1 MKRFIP
7 AGLFVISL
15 VLPTHTS
22 LAVEAA
28 SPLAAYVA
36 KPDDSFGWVKRREGK
51 LGDNSYVELTLTSQT
66 WRDIAWKHQ
75 LFIIKP
81 KQVRNAAQGLLLIG
95 GGNWREELAA
105 PLDGKQA
112 DGKQADDKAAQL
124 PGEAALLATLAAE
137 IGSPVAVL
145 LHVPQQPIFG
155 GMREDEIISYTFEQ
169 YFKTGDD
176 TWPLLLPMVKS
187 AVRGMDAVQQFAE
200 RDWQMKIERF
210 TLTGASKRGWTTW
223 LTAAVDV
230 RVQALAPM
238 VIDVLNMGPQMKHQ
252 METWGGFSEQIEDYT
267 KRGIQSHMN
276 SKPGDKL
283 RGIVDPYSYR
293 QNLIQPKL
301 ILLGTNDRYWTLDA
315 LNLYWNDLEGEK
327 HVLYVPNQ
335 GHKLA
340 DPQRVVGSI
349 AALHRHS
356 TGEMALPKLN
366 WKLAADGGKLHLHL
380 KSSASPAHA
389 LVWIA
394 TSPTRDFR
402 EAKWTS
408 EKLELVDVAYRYAL
422 PVPESG
428 YAAML
433 GELKFDSN
441 SLPYYL
447 STNVQ
452 IVPAP
457 KKGK

>member
-1 MKRFIP
+1 MKRLMP
-7 AGLFVISL
+7 AGLFVLSL
-15 VLPTHTS
+15 LLPGRAS
-22 LAVEAA
+22 LAEEA

-36 KPDDSFGWVKRREGK
+36 RPDDSFGWVKRREGK
-51 LGDNSYVELTLTSQT
+51 LGESSYVELTLTSQT
-66 WRDIAWKHQ
+66 WRDTVWKHQ
-75 LFIIKP
+75 LFVIKP
-81 KQVRNAAQGLLLIG
+81 KTLRNPSQGLLLIG

-105 PLDGKQA
+105 PI
-112 DGKQADDKAAQL
+112 DDKQPADKPADL
-124 PGEAALLATLAAE
+124 PREAALLATLAVE
-137 IGSPVAVL
+137 IGAPVAVL

-155 GMREDEIISYTFEQ
+155 GMREDEAISYTFEQ
-169 YFKTGDD
+169 YIKTGDA

-200 RDWQMKIERF
+200 RDWQVKIEQF
-210 TLTGASKRGWTTW
+210 TVTGASKRGWTTW
-223 LTAAVDV
+223 LTAAVDARV
-230 RVQALAPM
+230 RALAPM
-238 VIDVLNMGPQMKHQ
+238 VIDVLNMAPQMKHQ
-252 METWGGFSEQIEDYT
+252 LETWGKFSEQIEDYT
-267 KRGIQSHMN
+267 KRGIQSHL
-276 SKPGDKL
+276 SDKPGEAL

-293 QNLIQPKL
+293 QSLIQPKL

-315 LNLYWNDLEGEK
+315 LNLYWSGLEGEK

-335 GHKLA
+335 GHGLN
-340 DPQRVVGSI
+340 DPQRIVGSV

-356 TGEMALPKLN
+356 VGELALPKLN
-366 WKLAADGGKLHLHL
+366 WDLAANDGKLRLQV
-380 KSSASPAHA
+380 KSSASPSHA
-389 LVWIA
+389 LAWIA

-408 EKLELVDVAYRYAL
+408 EKLELVDGAYRYAL

-433 GELKFDSN
+433 GELKFDSG

-452 IVPAP
+452 IAPAP
-457 KKGK
+457 KKEK